1 MSGALIDQ
9 AEFGRAA
16 ELILKTSKGEHT
28 TLFLSD
34 ASSGTTRFANNQI
47 VQNLTTRRST
57 VAIDVAYGQQHG
69 SATTTD
75 LSAGGLRD
83 TLERAE
89 RVARAAPVDPE
100 YLPPPGPQQ
109 YPEVPGACPETIATG
124 PARRLAEARV
134 AIELCDADGLTAAG
148 IVANSW
154 SARGVAASTGLF
166 GYEQR
171 SEGRFSVTATGQD
184 STGWAANAHRSIDH
198 LDVQRRTAAA
208 IMKAKRASH
217 PSEVP
222 AGRYTVILE
231 PAAVAGLLSTMI
243 WMMDSKSYYKGDSPF
258 AGKLG
263 QAIMDSRLTLENRPG
278 HPDLLGARFTS
289 DGLPTNGCSWI
300 KDGVLCELMYD
311 RYTAKQHQIDRICTL
326 DAPYLSSERGSG
338 AVEDL
343 IKKTS
348 RGILVTNF
356 WYIRTV
362 NPTDLTLTG
371 MTRDGTFLVEGGE
384 IGTAVR
390 NFRFH
395 ESPMGAFSRIHGIG
409 TPSEAISTESSTKM
423 LLPPLTI
430 EDFNFSSVTRF

>member
-16 ELILKTSKGEHT
+16 ELILKASTAEHT
-28 TLFLSD
+28 TVYLTD
-34 ASSGTTRFANNQI
+34 VSSGTTRFANNQV

-57 VAIDVAYGQQHG
+57 AAIHVAYGQQHG

-83 TLERAE
+83 TLRRAD
-89 RVARAAPVDPE
+89 RVARAAPADPE
-100 YLPPPGPQQ
+100 YLAPPGPQE
-109 YPEVPGACPETIATG
+109 YPEVPGPSPETIAAG
-124 PARRLAEARV
+124 PPRRLAEARV
-134 AIELCDADGLTAAG
+134 AIDLCAAEGLTAAG
-148 IVANSW
+148 IVGSSW

-171 SEGRFSVTATGQD
+171 SEGRFSVTAIGED
-184 STGWAANAHRSIDH
+184 STGWAANAHRSIDR
-198 LDVQRRTAAA
+198 LDIPERTALA
-208 IMKAKRASH
+208 ITKAKRASS
-217 PSEVP
+217 PREVAP
-222 AGRYTVILE
+222 GRYTVILE

-258 AGKLG
+258 SGKLG
-263 QAIMDSRLTLENRPG
+263 QAVMDSRLTLKNRPD
-278 HPDLLGARFTS
+278 HPDLLGSRFTS
-289 DGLPTNGCSWI
+289 DGLPTNDCAWI
-300 KDGVLCELMYD
+300 KDGILRELMYD
-311 RYTAKQHQIDRICTL
+311 RFTAKQHQVERICTL
-326 DAPYLSSERGSG
+326 DAPYLSADHGSG

-343 IKKTS
+343 IKKTP

-384 IGTAVR
+384 INTAVR

-395 ESPMGAFSRIHGIG
+395 ESPMGAFSRIQAVGA
-409 TPSEAISTESSTKM
+409 PSEARQHGVE
-423 LLPPLTI
+423 
-430 EDFNFSSVTRF
+430 

>member
-1 MSGALIDQ
+1 MVDQ

-16 ELILKTSKGEHT
+16 ELILKASTGEHT

-34 ASSGTTRFANNQI
+34 VSSGTTRFANNQV
-47 VQNLTTRRST
+47 VQNLATRRST

-83 TLERAE
+83 TLQRAD
-89 RVARAAPVDPE
+89 RVARAAPADPE

-124 PARRLAEARV
+124 PARRLAEARL

-198 LDVQRRTAAA
+198 LDVRHRTAAA
-208 IMKAKRASH
+208 IMKAKRASR
-217 PSEVP
+217 PAEAP

-243 WMMDSKSYYKGDSPF
+243 WMMDAKSYYKGDSPF
-258 AGKLG
+258 SGKLG
-263 QAIMDSRLTLENRPG
+263 KPIMDSRMTLQNRSG

-289 DGLPTNGCSWI
+289 DGLPTHDCAWI
-300 KDGVLCELMYD
+300 KKGVLCNLVYD
-311 RYTAKQHQIDRICTL
+311 RYTAKQHQVERICTL
-326 DAPYLSSERGSG
+326 DAPYLSEDGGAS

-343 IKKTS
+343 VKQTS

-384 IGTAVR
+384 INTAVR

-395 ESPMGAFSRIHGIG
+395 ESPMGAFSRIVSVGA
-409 TPSEAISTESSTKM
+409 PSEASSTDASSKM

>member
-16 ELILKTSKGEHT
+16 ELILKASKGEHT
-28 TLFLSD
+28 TLFLTD
-34 ASSGTTRFANNQI
+34 VSSGTTRFANNQV
-47 VQNLTTRRST
+47 VQNLATRRST

-75 LSAGGLRD
+75 LSAGGLRE
-83 TLERAE
+83 TLQRAE
-89 RVARAAPVDPE
+89 RVARAAPADPE

-109 YPEVPGACPETIATG
+109 YPEVPGACPETVAAG
-124 PARRLAEARV
+124 PPRRLAEARV
-134 AIELCDADGLTAAG
+134 AIELCAAEGLTAAG
-148 IVANSW
+148 IVASSW

-171 SEGRFSVTATGQD
+171 SEGRFSVTAIGED
-184 STGWAANAHRSIDH
+184 STGWAANAHRSIDR
-198 LDVQRRTAAA
+198 LAVPERTALA
-208 IMKAKRASH
+208 IMKAKRASF
-217 PSEVP
+217 PREVS
-222 AGRYTVILE
+222 AGHYRVILE

-243 WMMDSKSYYKGDSPF
+243 WMMDAKSYYKGDSPF
-258 AGKLG
+258 SGKLG
-263 QAIMDSRLTLENRPG
+263 QAIMDSRLTLQNRAD
-278 HPDLLGARFTS
+278 HPDLLGSRFTFE
-289 DGLPTNGCSWI
+289 GLPTNDCIWI
-300 KDGVLCELMYD
+300 KDGVLSELLYD
-311 RYTAKQHQIDRICTL
+311 RYTAKQHQVERICTL
-326 DAPYLSSERGSG
+326 DAPYLSADGGSG

-343 IKKTS
+343 IKKTT
-348 RGILVTNF
+348 RGVLVTNF

-384 IGTAVR
+384 ISTAVR

-395 ESPMGAFSRIHGIG
+395 ESPMGAFSRIQDVGAA
-409 TPSEAISTESSTKM
+409 TEASSTESSNKM